1 VEVLPEVYQRQE
13 GEAQMNSE
21 AVQHPTWVPIESRRI
36 DFLYLFAC
44 KVQWRRTCS
53 EEAFWEL
60 LSARTSLDPATRLV
74 ARALLEDC

>member
-13 GEAQMNSE
+13 SE
-21 AVQHPTWVPIESRRI
+21 IAMSTETVQPPISVAIRPRRV
-36 DFLYLFAC
+36 DLLYLFAC
-44 KVQWRRTCS
+44 KGQWRRTCS